1 MHRAYVRIRAP
12 CTNQRRALIYISQR
26 NEDCVLVKS
35 IREAKLTKFFFLL
48 LLLQIQRQ
56 EFIIRIRNKRVNG
69 AIFLNCYKKKE
80 KNRYREI

>member
-1 MHRAYVRIRAP
+1 M
-12 CTNQRRALIYISQR
+12 
-26 NEDCVLVKS
+26 LVKS

-69 AIFLNCYKKKE
+69 AIFLNCYKKK
-80 KNRYREI
+80 KRKKTDIKRYKIVIRNGLPPVVSTSRR